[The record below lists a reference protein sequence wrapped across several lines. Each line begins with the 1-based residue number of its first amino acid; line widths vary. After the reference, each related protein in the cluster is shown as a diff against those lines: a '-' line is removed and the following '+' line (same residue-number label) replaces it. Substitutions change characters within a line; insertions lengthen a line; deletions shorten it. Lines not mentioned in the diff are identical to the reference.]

1 MVILTSRKSTKYK
14 TESSLSPL
22 IPFNFFFL
30 VKIFGEYFND
40 ISNPK
45 NRRIFGVEIFTSNE
59 EYFKSIY

>member
-14 TESSLSPL
+14 TECSLSPL
-22 IPFNFFFL
+22 IPFNFFL